1 MAVPGSGT
9 LSLLKLAKE
18 KVYDDYNSGSSW
30 PPSGTSGSGI
40 NLHELTVGG
49 QAHSQ
54 THVFEAT
61 NTAGSN
67 APNGDTPYRMSEF
80 YSYDHDAV
88 SSTTSYRTNSGF
100 KYNVLCASNT
110 TAAIY
115 TVNAITNGSTVYT
128 DSARTSV
135 LASGKYGWH
144 VNANS
149 TQSTHRFYVDGSG
162 VVSSFA
168 SC

>member
-1 MAVPGSGT
+1 MAVPASGT

-18 KVYDDYNSGSSW
+18 KAYDDYNSGTSW
-30 PPSGTSGSGI
+30 PPSGVSGSGI

-49 QAHSQ
+49 QAHAA
-54 THVFEAT
+54 TYTFEAT
-61 NTAGSN
+61 NTAS
-67 APNGDTPYRMSEF
+67 ASSPNSSTPYKMSEF

-88 SSTTSYRTNSGF
+88 SSTTSYRTNTHV

-115 TVNAITNGSTVYT
+115 TVGAISNGSTVYT

-144 VNANS
+144 VNSNS
-149 TQSTHRFYVDGSG
+149 TQATHRFYVDGSG
-162 VVSSFA
+162 VVSDYTT
-168 SC
+168 C